1 MLLMSFTSQRDTDV
15 TLPRAVKEMLYE
27 LSCCTAERNRKGIVS
42 SELLKLTASSVT
54 KLLLQDSDVGER
66 RWN

>member
-1 MLLMSFTSQRDTDV
+1 V